1 MFCPSCAAEY
11 QPGSTVC
18 PDCEVSLVADRSRIP
33 HPTAHLGRFHLAVA
47 EEVADF
53 ARRRGIE
60 PETEPAEVGAS
71 MRVPA
76 HRRDGLRADLMVAW
90 PSLVQALEP
99 EEQEEVRRLEG
110 PLAGWHDAPDGVW
123 VDREGRLRASAPREE
138 EEAADAE
145 RALGPALLAVGLIV
159 LLIAWY
165 VGPGFLRLVA
175 AIVGSGLLLLGVFAP
190 R

>member
-11 QPGSTVC
+11 QPGVTVC
-18 PDCEVSLVADRSRIP
+18 AECEVPLVASRSLVPPA
-33 HPTAHLGRFHLAVA
+33 TAHLGRFHAA
-47 EEVADF
+47 MADEVAGF

-60 PETEPAEVGAS
+60 PETERAELGVS

-76 HRRDGLRADLMVAW
+76 HRRDGLRADLVVAW
-90 PSLVQALEP
+90 PSLVGALEP

-110 PLAGWHDAPDGVW
+110 PLSGWHDAPDGMW
-123 VDREGRLRASAPREE
+123 VDREGRLRANPPREE

-145 RALGPALLAVGLIV
+145 RALGPALLVIGLIV
-159 LLIAWY
+159 LLVAWY
-165 VGPGFLRLVA
+165 VGPGLLRLVA
-175 AIVGSGLLLLGVFAP
+175 AIGGLSLLMLGVFAP